1 MSTASGTK
9 SKLRETL
16 KQEDAALAQR
26 SRSARTPVTQVKVEA
41 KAAAPAAAP
50 VEVPVSA
57 PAATDV
63 IAPVLPPPKPA
74 AARTP
79 ARPAA
84 AKAASGAAVTRAPK
98 VKAGPAPA
106 PATATAEAV
115 KAVEKPAEKPTDK
128 TAEAERKD
136 KHEKVERD
144 SFSMPASEHKRIKAL
159 REALGKDGVLAS
171 KSEVLRAGLALLA
184 ESDVSEIAR
193 LVAALPKVAKGKRAR
208 KH

>member
-57 PAATDV
+57 PAATYV

-98 VKAGPAPA
+98 VKAGPA

>member
-98 VKAGPAPA
+98 VKAGPA

>member
-1 MSTASGTK
+1 MSTATGTK
-9 SKLRETL
+9 SKLRETH

-26 SRSARTPVTQVKVEA
+26 GHTARTPAAAPRTKG
-41 KAAAPAAAP
+41 AAPAAPPVDAP
-50 VEVPVSA
+50 VGAS
-57 PAATDV
+57 AATEV

-74 AARTP
+74 AARTTATT

-84 AKAASGAAVTRAPK
+84 SKAASGAAVARTTK
-98 VKAGPAPA
+98 VKAGPGPVEAAKAADEPGDKA
-106 PATATAEAV
+106 AAT
-115 KAVEKPAEKPTDK
+115 
-128 TAEAERKD
+128 ERKD
-136 KHEKVERD
+136 RHEKVERD

-184 ESDVSEIAR
+184 EQDSAAVAR
-193 LVAALPKVAKGKRAR
+193 LVAALPKVAKGKRAK

>member
-1 MSTASGTK
+1 MSTATGTK

-26 SRSARTPVTQVKVEA
+26 SRTVRTPAAAAKVGA
-41 KAAAPAAAP
+41 KAANAAAAPAAVELP
-50 VEVPVSA
+50 VTASA
-57 PAATDV
+57 AAEV

-74 AARTP
+74 AARMT

-84 AKAASGAAVTRAPK
+84 PKPASAAAAARATK

-106 PATATAEAV
+106 EAG
-115 KAVEKPAEKPTDK
+115 KAAEKPAEKPTDK
-128 TAEAERKD
+128 ATEAERKD

-159 REALGKDGVLAS
+159 REALGKGGVLAS

-184 ESDVSEIAR
+184 EQDTAEVVR
-193 LVAALPKVAKGKRAR
+193 LIAALPKVAKGKRAR

>member
-26 SRSARTPVTQVKVEA
+26 SAAPRTVAARA
-41 KAAAPAAAP
+41 KAAAPAVVAA
-50 VEVPVSA
+50 
-57 PAATDV
+57 AAEP
-63 IAPVLPPPKPA
+63 IAPVLPPP
-74 AARTP
+74 R
-79 ARPAA
+79 
-84 AKAASGAAVTRAPK
+84 
-98 VKAGPAPA
+98 
-106 PATATAEAV
+106 PATARSAAPAV
-115 KAVEKPAEKPTDK
+115 ADKPVEKPPEKP
-128 TAEAERKD
+128 AEAERKD

-159 REALGKDGVLAS
+159 REALGKDGLLAS

-184 ESDVSEIAR
+184 EQDIAEVAR
-193 LVAALPKVAKGKRAR
+193 LVGALPKVAKGKRAR

>member
-26 SRSARTPVTQVKVEA
+26 SRTARTAVTAAKPEA
-41 KAAAPAAAP
+41 AVAAAAPAAAP
-50 VEVPVSA
+50 VSA
-57 PAATDV
+57 PAPADV

-74 AARTP
+74 EARTP

-84 AKAASGAAVTRAPK
+84 PKPGGGAAPARTTKVKADAAPGEAAKAA
-98 VKAGPAPA
+98 
-106 PATATAEAV
+106 
-115 KAVEKPAEKPTDK
+115 EKPAEKPADRA
-128 TAEAERKD
+128 AEAERKD

-184 ESDVSEIAR
+184 ERDIAEVAR

>member
-26 SRSARTPVTQVKVEA
+26 SRTARTAVTAA
-41 KAAAPAAAP
+41 KPEVVVAAAAPA
-50 VEVPVSA
+50 E
-57 PAATDV
+57 
-63 IAPVLPPPKPA
+63 
-74 AARTP
+74 
-79 ARPAA
+79 A
-84 AKAASGAAVTRAPK
+84 AKAA
-98 VKAGPAPA
+98 
-106 PATATAEAV
+106 EQ
-115 KAVEKPAEKPTDK
+115 PAEKPADRA
-128 TAEAERKD
+128 AEAERKD

-184 ESDVSEIAR
+184 ERDIAEVAR

>member
-1 MSTASGTK
+1 MSTATGTK

-26 SRSARTPVTQVKVEA
+26 SRTARAAVTAAKPEAAVAATAIAEAPVSP
-41 KAAAPAAAP
+41 PAAA
-50 VEVPVSA
+50 
-57 PAATDV
+57 DV

-74 AARTP
+74 MARTP

-84 AKAASGAAVTRAPK
+84 PKAASGATVARATK
-98 VKAGPAPA
+98 VKAGPAPG
-106 PATATAEAV
+106 EAG
-115 KAVEKPAEKPTDK
+115 KAAARPVEKPTDK
-128 TAEAERKD
+128 ATEAERKD

-159 REALGKDGVLAS
+159 REALGKNGVLAS

-184 ESDVSEIAR
+184 EQDSAAVAR

>member
-1 MSTASGTK
+1 MSTATGTK

-26 SRSARTPVTQVKVEA
+26 SRTARAAV
-41 KAAAPAAAP
+41 AAAKPEATVAATAIAEAPVSPHAAA
-50 VEVPVSA
+50 
-57 PAATDV
+57 DV

-74 AARTP
+74 MARTP

-84 AKAASGAAVTRAPK
+84 PKAASGATVARATK
-98 VKAGPAPA
+98 VKAGPAPG
-106 PATATAEAV
+106 EAG
-115 KAVEKPAEKPTDK
+115 KAAARPVEKPTDK
-128 TAEAERKD
+128 ATEAERKD

-159 REALGKDGVLAS
+159 REALGKNGVLAS

-184 ESDVSEIAR
+184 EQDSAAVAR